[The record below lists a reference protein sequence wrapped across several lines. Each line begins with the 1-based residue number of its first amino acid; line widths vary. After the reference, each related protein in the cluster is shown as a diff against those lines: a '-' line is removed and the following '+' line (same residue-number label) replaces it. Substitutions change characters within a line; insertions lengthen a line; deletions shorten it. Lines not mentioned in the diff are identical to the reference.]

1 MNMFVL
7 RSGFW
12 VDSGTP
18 RAKASWQAWA
28 ARDPTWCPSS
38 RARASF
44 GTALKLP
51 FRRASHLGVRSLL
64 LTLNR

>member
-7 RSGFW
+7 RSGFS

-18 RAKASWQAWA
+18 RANASGELGL
-28 ARDPTWCPSS
+28 REILPGVPPV

-44 GTALKLP
+44 GTVLKLP
-51 FRRASHLGVRSLL
+51 VRSACHLGLRSSLS
-64 LTLNR
+64 TLNR